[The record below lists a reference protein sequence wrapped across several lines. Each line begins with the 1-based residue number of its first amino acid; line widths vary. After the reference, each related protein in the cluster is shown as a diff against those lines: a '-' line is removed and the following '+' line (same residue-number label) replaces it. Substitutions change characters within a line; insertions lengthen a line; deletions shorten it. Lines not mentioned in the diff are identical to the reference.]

1 MLNAAILINP
11 TSGKGRSAK
20 NAPLAVQ
27 RLRSRGVQVTELTGD
42 NSQGSLALAQQA
54 VADGIDALIAC
65 GGDGTVHCALQ
76 AVAGTDVTLG
86 IIPLGTGDDIART
99 LDLPRNDVQAAADVI
114 ADGRT
119 RQVDY
124 GMVRSSD
131 GVDKAFLAV
140 MSAGFDSEVTER
152 ANTMTWP
159 TGTSRYLIATL
170 AELRVFQPA
179 PFQITVDGQTLRS
192 EGMMLAIGNG
202 SSYGGGMY
210 VCPTAIPDDGLLD
223 LTFLTRTSKLT
234 FLRIFPRVFKGSHIH
249 HPSVRTLRGASLHI
263 EAPGQTAYADG
274 ERVGPLPVDV
284 DVVPRGLRVFASV
297 S

>member
-20 NAPLAVQ
+20 NAPRAVQ
-27 RLRSRGVQVTELTGD
+27 RLRDRGVQVTELTSD
-42 NSQGSLALAQQA
+42 SAQGSLTLAQQA
-54 VADGIDALIAC
+54 VADGIDTLIAC

-124 GMVRSSD
+124 AVVRSSD
-131 GVDKAFLAV
+131 GVKKAFLAV

-179 PFQITVDGQTLRS
+179 PFEITVDGQTLRS
-192 EGMMLAIGNG
+192 EGMMLAVGNG

-234 FLRIFPRVFKGSHIH
+234 FLRIFPRVFKGTHIH
-249 HPSVRTLRGASLHI
+249 EASVRTLRGEKLHI

-284 DVVPRGLRVFASV
+284 EVVPRGLRVFASV